1 MSSHFDMSY
10 LEDLIAHMNLLL
22 NVMNGIVRELDI
34 NPRLNIYIYIYI
46 YEYHQRM
53 LYRLWLVSNSRV
65 LFYHIA
71 IVEF

>member
-1 MSSHFDMSY
+1 MSY

-22 NVMNGIVRELDI
+22 NVMTGIVRELDI

-53 LYRLWLVSNSRV
+53 LYRLWLVGNSRV
-65 LFYHIA
+65 LFHHIA

>member
-1 MSSHFDMSY
+1 MSY

-22 NVMNGIVRELDI
+22 NVMYGIVRELDI
-34 NPRLNIYIYIYI
+34 NPRLNIYIYI

>member
-22 NVMNGIVRELDI
+22 NVMTGIVRELDI

-46 YEYHQRM
+46 RISSTNVIS
-53 LYRLWLVSNSRV
+53 LVV
-65 LFYHIA
+65 GWQ
-71 IVEF
+71 

>member
-1 MSSHFDMSY
+1 MSY

-22 NVMNGIVRELDI
+22 NVMYGIVRELDI
-34 NPRLNIYIYIYI
+34 NPRLNIYI